1 MNFQPLK
8 EFLDTYIP
16 MLGIPGSDTVIY
28 KDHEEI
34 FRYCSGFDSLKKLTP
49 VRRDALYNL
58 YSCTKIAT
66 CTSIMQLVERGEILV
81 TDPVYAY
88 IPEYKDLTVN
98 VFENG
103 VLVGTRRAEKPMLI
117 RHLLTMS
124 AGLDY
129 NRDRRSVTETQKNT
143 GGRCPTLDFIRAL
156 ASDPLNYEPGEGYS
170 YSLAHDILGGII
182 EVVSG
187 DTLGGYM
194 KKNIFEPL
202 GMKDTGFCIS
212 EENRHRLA
220 TQYDYDTEKGV
231 PVEIPSDSNILRFG
245 TEYESGGAGL
255 ISSVDDY
262 ILLMDALAHLG
273 IGKNGNR
280 ILSSYAVNLMR
291 ENALRSDQLAVFANG
306 YTAGYGYGYGVRVK
320 MSGTEGG
327 NIVPTGTFGWDGAK
341 LCLAMADPA
350 SKVAVFHAEH
360 MGAFH
365 HLLIPRLR
373 NVIYFCLDEV

>member
-1 MNFQPLK
+1 MNFEPLK
-8 EFLDTYIP
+8 SFLDTYIP

-28 KDHEEI
+28 KNHEEI
-34 FRYCSGFDSLKKLTP
+34 FRYSSGFDSLKNMTP

-66 CTSIMQLVERGEILV
+66 CTSIMQLIERGEILV

-88 IPEYKDLTVN
+88 IPEYRDLTVK

-103 VLVGTRRAEKPMLI
+103 KEVGVKKAEKPMLI

-143 GGRCPTLDFIRAL
+143 GGRCPTLDFVRAL
-156 ASDPLNYEPGEGYS
+156 AKDPLNYEPGEGYS

-182 EVVSG
+182 EVVS
-187 DTLGGYM
+187 DKTLGEYM
-194 KKNIFEPL
+194 KDNIFDPL
-202 GMKDTGFCIS
+202 GMKDTSFS
-212 EENRHRLA
+212 VAEEKKWRLA
-220 TQYDYDTEKGV
+220 AQYDYDTEQGI
-231 PVEIPSDSNILRFG
+231 PIEIPSDSNILRFG

-255 ISSVDDY
+255 VSSVDDY

-273 IGKNGNR
+273 VGKNGSR
-280 ILSSYAVNLMR
+280 ILSSHAVNLMR
-291 ENALRSDQLAVFANG
+291 ENALRPDQLSKFANS
-306 YTAGYGYGYGVRVK
+306 YTTGYGYGYGVRVK
-320 MSGTEGG
+320 MGGTASG
-327 NIVPTGTFGWDGAK
+327 NLVPNGTFGWDGAK
-341 LCLAMADPA
+341 LCLAMADPQN
-350 SKVAVFHAEH
+350 KIAVFHAEH

-365 HLLIPRLR
+365 HILIPRLR
-373 NVIYFCLDEV
+373 NVIYSCLDEV

>member
-8 EFLDTYIP
+8 DFLDTYIP

-34 FRYCSGFDSLKKLTP
+34 FRYSSGFDSLKNFTP

-66 CTSIMQLVERGEILV
+66 CTAIMQLIERGEILV
-81 TDPVYAY
+81 TDPVFAY
-88 IPEYKDLTVN
+88 IPEYKDLTVK

-103 VLVGTRRAEKPMLI
+103 KEVGVKRAEKPMLI

-129 NRDRRSVTETQKNT
+129 NRDRTSISKTKKNT
-143 GGRCPTLDFIRAL
+143 GGRCPTLDIVRAL

-187 DTLGGYM
+187 VTLGKYM
-194 KKNIFEPL
+194 EDNIFDPL
-202 GMKDTGFCIS
+202 GMKDTGFRVNP
-212 EENRHRLA
+212 ENKHRLA
-220 TQYDYDTEKGV
+220 AQYDYDAEKGV
-231 PVEIPSDSNILRFG
+231 PVEIPSDSNVLRFG

-291 ENALRSDQLAVFANG
+291 ENALRPDQIAKFQNS
-306 YTAGYGYGYGVRVK
+306 YIKGYGYGYGVRVK
-320 MSGTEGG
+320 MSGTECG
-327 NIVPTGTFGWDGAK
+327 NIVPEGTFGWDGAK
-341 LCLAMADPA
+341 LCLAMADPQNR
-350 SKVAVFHAEH
+350 VAIFHAEH

-365 HLLIPRLR
+365 HVLIPRLR
-373 NVIYFCLDEV
+373 NVIYSCLDED